1 MRICWFKREKSY
13 TTREM
18 ITQRSE
24 SSQSQL
30 LDQIFSFFNYF
41 WSIEFV
47 WFRATI
53 MLFKVY
59 EIVDVQKLI
68 QARKDDDSWVI
79 EWSKSS
85 ISFIVVATS
94 NLHIFQWFSKHWSHL
109 SRLYNCHHRKYW
121 AQAHLVE
128 NQADDELIER
138 QMMNQRVKIIIIK
151 MIESIICSNDDQE

>member
-24 SSQSQL
+24 SSQSSL
-30 LDQIFSFFNYF
+30 LDQIFSFFNWF
-41 WSIEFV
+41 WNIEFV

-94 NLHIFQWFSKHWSHL
+94 NLHIFQWFLKHWSHL